1 MNGVQRHS
9 DWKVANM
16 KFKTNGNTIQNENGA
31 GNSTNGSRNNTETA
45 AHTSP
50 GVLSLFGRYAFPF
63 LLASSV
69 VKLSIYLN
77 KLYQDSA
84 AVGTYFTDKDINY
97 CIVSACCLFL
107 PAILYIIYIV
117 GAYIK
122 DQEEAEKKEVG
133 TKVVHGLLLV
143 PWQIKG

>member
-1 MNGVQRHS
+1 N
-9 DWKVANM
+9 
-16 KFKTNGNTIQNENGA
+16 TNQNENGA
-31 GNSTNGSRNNTETA
+31 GNGSRNRPETA
-45 AHTSP
+45 GHTSP
-50 GVLSLFGRYAFPF
+50 GVLSLFGRYSFPF

-84 AVGTYFTDKDINY
+84 AVGKYFTDKDLYY
-97 CIVSACCLFL
+97 CIVSAFCLFL
-107 PAILYIIYIV
+107 PAVLYILYIV

-122 DQEEAEKKEVG
+122 DQEETESKEVG